1 MGGPAGDISDWS
13 DYDGDNDGG
22 YAEDESS
29 YYTWC
34 DAPADVDE
42 SRSAL
47 RDCMGSSSSRDAA
60 RGGRPPDVEIDESV
74 LDKAQQTCK
83 TSLPEKAQQTRKTSL
98 PWTVEEDA
106 TLRTAVLEHGP
117 KKWSAIALL
126 VGSRSGKQCRL
137 RWCNQIDPSII
148 REAWTEHEDAIII
161 TERVKQPP
169 TPWVEI
175 TKLLPGRPDN
185 AIKNRWNGCLMRR
198 VSGESARVKSKHAK
212 RSLAE
217 SLAETEG
224 ADCDD
229 DADGPDAV
237 AGGEASRLKV
247 VVNSISRE
255 GGIDVAE
262 DVADDIG
269 NQA

>member
-1 MGGPAGDISDWS
+1 MGGAAGDISDWS
-13 DYDGDNDGG
+13 DYDGDDDGG
-22 YAEDESS
+22 FAEDESTR

-34 DAPADVDE
+34 DAPADAADE
-42 SRSAL
+42 SRSAQ

-60 RGGRPPDVEIDESV
+60 RGGRPPDVKIDESV
-74 LDKAQQTCK
+74 LD
-83 TSLPEKAQQTRKTSL
+83 KAQQTRKTSL
-98 PWTVEEDA
+98 PWTAEEDA
-106 TLRTAVLEHGP
+106 TLRSAVLEHGP

>member
-1 MGGPAGDISDWS
+1 M
-13 DYDGDNDGG
+13 
-22 YAEDESS
+22 
-29 YYTWC
+29 
-34 DAPADVDE
+34 
-42 SRSAL
+42 
-47 RDCMGSSSSRDAA
+47 
-60 RGGRPPDVEIDESV
+60 
-74 LDKAQQTCK
+74 
-83 TSLPEKAQQTRKTSL
+83 
-98 PWTVEEDA
+98 
-106 TLRTAVLEHGP
+106 
-117 KKWSAIALL
+117 
-126 VGSRSGKQCRL
+126 
-137 RWCNQIDPSII
+137 
-148 REAWTEHEDAIII
+148 
-161 TERVKQPP
+161 
-169 TPWVEI
+169 EI

-229 DADGPDAV
+229 DA
-237 AGGEASRLKV
+237 GGEASRLKV

-255 GGIDVAE
+255 GVIDVAE